1 MEIEGWL
8 GRIDTYWRDSAGS
21 HFFTVQEKRSDAY
34 RGPQVPKRGA
44 PRAAAGW
51 GGTPVLHPSDED
63 LSLGFIIRAVPFAV
77 LILFFAGTL
86 WGIRVLWGVG
96 KP

>member
-1 MEIEGWL
+1 V
-8 GRIDTYWRDSAGS
+8 T
-21 HFFTVQEKRSDAY
+21 HT
-34 RGPQVPKRGA
+34 GA
-44 PRAAAGW
+44 PSDEDLSL
-51 GGTPVLHPSDED
+51 GTPVLHPSDED